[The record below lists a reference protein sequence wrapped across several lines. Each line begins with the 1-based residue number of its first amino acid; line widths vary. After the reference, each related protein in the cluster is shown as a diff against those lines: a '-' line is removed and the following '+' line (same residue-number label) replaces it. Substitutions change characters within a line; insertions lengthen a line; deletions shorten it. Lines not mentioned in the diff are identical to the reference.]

1 MHELKTWA
9 WSIALEM
16 DEHIHGWQF
25 WHDWISFI
33 NLDEMNGCVGTYL
46 DAIHSFILNEVGI
59 ASNFKYLILLPYEV
73 SSGVHLS
80 RKCYVK

>member
-16 DEHIHGWQF
+16 NEHIHGWQF
-25 WHDWISFI
+25 WHDWTSFI
-33 NLDEMNGCVGTYL
+33 NLDEMNGCVRTYL
-46 DAIHSFILNEVGI
+46 NAIQSFILNEMGI
-59 ASNFKYLILLPYEV
+59 ASNFKYLNLLPYEV

-80 RKCYVK
+80 RKG